1 MKKYKRIILVDDNE
15 TAIFLNRDVVKEFF
29 SEIEVISYT
38 NSQEFLDDALHTEL
52 WFSEPTLVLLDINMP
67 GLFGFDTLERI
78 EEERDSEFGQFEVVM
93 VTSSDLKRDN
103 EMAHRFSCVM
113 GYIIKPMRA
122 ENFMNV
128 LKNTT
133 VGKF

>member
-1 MKKYKRIILVDDNE
+1 MKRYKRIILVDDNE

-29 SEIEVISYT
+29 SEIEVIAFT
-38 NSQEFLDDALHTEL
+38 NSQEFLEEALKTDD
-52 WFSEPTLVLLDINMP
+52 WFSESTLVLLDINMP

-78 EEERDSEFGQFEVVM
+78 EEERDGDFEKFEVVM

-103 EMAHRFSCVM
+103 EMAQRFSCVM

-122 ENFMNV
+122 ENFMKV
-128 LKNTT
+128 LKNTE